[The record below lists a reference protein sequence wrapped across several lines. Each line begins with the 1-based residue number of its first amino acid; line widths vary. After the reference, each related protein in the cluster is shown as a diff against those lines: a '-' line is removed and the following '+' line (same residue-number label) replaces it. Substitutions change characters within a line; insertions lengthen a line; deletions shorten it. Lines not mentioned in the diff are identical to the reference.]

1 MFKIGDYECMD
12 ASVFEVD
19 LTFKAQRQADGK
31 FASGTIYHFVCGQ
44 LCEGSDWIV
53 LGTQR
58 LMEYKS
64 WQSGKYDFI
73 FEFPSRPTL
82 DQLTGSLDNAV
93 AEAVTNE
100 YEAEFGADGRLAQER
115 GLTGIP

>member
-1 MFKIGDYECMD
+1 MQYPFGNFNGFRSAVSTDF
-12 ASVFEVD
+12 V
-19 LTFKAQRQADGK
+19 RQ
-31 FASGTIYHFVCGQ
+31 FRHMQISI
-44 LCEGSDWIV
+44 CEGSDWIV

-93 AEAVTNE
+93 ATAVTNE